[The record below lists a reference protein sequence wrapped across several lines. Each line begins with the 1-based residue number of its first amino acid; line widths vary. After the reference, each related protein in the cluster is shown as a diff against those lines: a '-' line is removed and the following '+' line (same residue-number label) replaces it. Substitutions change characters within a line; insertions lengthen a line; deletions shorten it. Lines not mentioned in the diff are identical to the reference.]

1 MRLLKISGRTGGAAP
16 ISRVVAF
23 WVYTDEHGAPLYKVE
38 RLEDGTLG
46 ANGKP
51 KKTFRQSKADGLG
64 GWLPGM
70 DGVRRAFAAIDE
82 DDGAVWLRRHLD
94 YCTAP
99 LLGEPWILDVDSTVK
114 PLYGHQ
120 EGAKVGYNPRK
131 PGRPSHSYHTYMLA
145 NLRLVLRVDVLPGD
159 EHNVR
164 HATEGLW
171 DLVDH
176 LGSGSPSGVTPRR

>member
-1 MRLLKISGRTGGAAP
+1 MSMEDERIAPPGGGRDGAGEGQSQGSEDGEKNKPNGGDSQGFDFAAFENLGSKPNGGAAP

-70 DGVRRAFAAIDE
+70 DGVRRVPYRLPELIAAIAAGEVIYVLEGEKCVD
-82 DDGAVWLRRHLD
+82 LRDQRAWRMRDNEFGRRLHL
-94 YCTAP
+94 A
-99 LLGEPWILDVDSTVK
+99 G
-114 PLYGHQ
+114 
-120 EGAKVGYNPRK
+120 
-131 PGRPSHSYHTYMLA
+131 
-145 NLRLVLRVDVLPGD
+145 
-159 EHNVR
+159 
-164 HATEGLW
+164 
-171 DLVDH
+171 
-176 LGSGSPSGVTPRR
+176 

>member
-1 MRLLKISGRTGGAAP
+1 MVTEDERKAPPGGGRDGAIEGQSPGSEDGGKNKPNGSNSQDGFDFAAFENLGSNGGAAP

-51 KKTFRQSKADGLG
+51 KKTFRQSKADGRG
-64 GWLPGM
+64 GWVSGM

-99 LLGEPWILDVDSTVK
+99 LLAEPWILDIDTTVK
-114 PLYGHQ
+114 
-120 EGAKVGYNPRK
+120 
-131 PGRPSHSYHTYMLA
+131 
-145 NLRLVLRVDVLPGD
+145 LRLSC
-159 EHNVR
+159 H
-164 HATEGLW
+164 
-171 DLVDH
+171 
-176 LGSGSPSGVTPRR
+176 SF